1 MDRFYLILMFKI
13 FLFLY
18 FFISTVYAQN
28 LSWYFKY
35 DEALITAQNENKELF
50 ILLVDNNQNSKNLLN
65 ALNEDKKLIKSLNKR
80 FINVL
85 INVNYKT
92 TYPIE
97 LYYTTK
103 FPTIFIANAKLELV
117 LNEPIYDIEVLKVIL
132 TLLPI

>member
-117 LNEPIYDIEVLKVIL
+117 LNEPIYDIEVLKEKL
-132 TLLPI
+132 F